1 MLWSSHC
8 DGDAIAWRT
17 SCPAGRNRHVSIAA
31 ASTPGLFC
39 SQAFF
44 TPTFSF
50 SWNVAEF
57 PRSRNQLK
65 LLRHQLNYVL
75 TTCPPDVLFIAAVAL
90 RAEHRPHSARCA
102 GRNRSLSSLL
112 HYPFSIENTRRGGRH
127 RGDLQHLPELLS
139 LRLSASVRLRRA
151 KSRRSA
157 GTLPVPPARAD
168 RQWS

>member
-57 PRSRNQLK
+57 PRSRN
-65 LLRHQLNYVL
+65 QLNYVL